1 MGGLFVSKD
10 LAGQRKFETS
20 DVILKVRILAT
31 TAAAVVQRNILR
43 VLVEQTPLLA
53 SCIIDGSN
61 SVAYVYRLI
70 SLLRGGLTRTATFT
84 RFATLL
90 GHCLRYTFQHPR
102 FVFFIVVGLSIFFIT
117 LAA

>member
-1 MGGLFVSKD
+1 VDKPVGGLFVSKD

-43 VLVEQTPLLA
+43 VLLA